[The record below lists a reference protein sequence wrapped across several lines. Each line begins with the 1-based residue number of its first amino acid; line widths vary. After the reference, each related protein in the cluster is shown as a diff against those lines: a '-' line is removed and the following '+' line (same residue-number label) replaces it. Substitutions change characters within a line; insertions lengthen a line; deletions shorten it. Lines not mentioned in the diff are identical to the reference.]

1 MYYAMMVDIKN
12 SHELS
17 IEDRKNYQL
26 KINDAITI
34 LNKKFINNLKYKMVF
49 SSGDSIQGLF
59 YHLID
64 AVIYYYLLIDF
75 CYPIE
80 VRCGIGGGELSL
92 DLSNYD
98 SNMQDGPA
106 YHNALKAITQCKDE
120 DVKMI
125 INCLR
130 KEDYFL
136 NEMFYLSYLY
146 ETRLSDKQADLNN
159 LINLLLPINTK
170 IEEDYFKKYVLTNI
184 KHYDKIKIEE
194 LDLLNNNIKDEH
206 TFQKNIIPTNIARIA
221 SNILGTSRENIRQM
235 IINGD
240 LNQIRKLRLLII
252 QFIKEYC

>member
-1 MYYAMMVDIKN
+1 MMVDIKN
-12 SHELS
+12 SHQLS

-34 LNKKFINNLKYKMVF
+34 LNNKFASNLKYKMVF

-59 YHLID
+59 YNLLD
-64 AVIYYYLLIDF
+64 AVIYYYLLIDL

-92 DLSNYD
+92 DLSNFD

-106 YHNALKAITQCKDE
+106 YHNALKAITKCKDE

-125 INCLR
+125 IWLDK

-146 ETRLSDKQADLNN
+146 EIRLSDKQADLNN
-159 LINLLLPINTK
+159 LINLLIPINTK
-170 IEEDYFKKYVLTNI
+170 LEEDYFQKYILTNI
-184 KHYDKIKIEE
+184 KHYDKIKVDE
-194 LDLLNNNIKDEH
+194 LDLTNIHMKDELA
-206 TFQKNIIPTNIARIA
+206 FQKNILPTNVSKIA
-221 SNILGTSRENIRQM
+221 SDILGTSRENIRQM